1 MYDEL
6 GVKPLIVGHYIGF
19 ALRNRIFFLGGGGA
33 IPENIPQ

>member
-6 GVKPLIVGHYIGF
+6 GVKPLIVGHNIGF
-19 ALRNRIFFLGGGGA
+19 ALRNRIFFLGGGA

>member
-6 GVKPLIVGHYIGF
+6 GVKPLIVGHNIGF
-19 ALRNRIFFLGGGGA
+19 ALRNRIFFGGGA

>member
-6 GVKPLIVGHYIGF
+6 GVKPLIVGHYISF
-19 ALRNRIFFLGGGGA
+19 ALRNRIFWGGGGA